1 MIDPRH
7 RFSSRVG
14 NYVKFRPGYPAALV
28 SALLARINPANKL
41 VAADIGSGT
50 GLFTRLLLA
59 QGVKVYGV
67 EPNANMRDAAET
79 DLASYGNF
87 VSVDGSAEHTGLDD
101 GIVDLVT
108 AAQSFHWFNNDRSRE
123 EFGRILKKGGNLAL
137 IWNRRKLSQPF
148 QQGYDA
154 LLREFAPGY
163 ENVNHMNLSEDE
175 IAGFFSDGRMEV
187 SCFDNSQQLDFNALI
202 GRLGSSS
209 YCPDEDSDEY
219 ETLISELRL
228 LHEKYA
234 TGGIVKFEY
243 DTRLYL
249 GPIAR

>member
-1 MIDPRH
+1 MTDPRH

-14 NYVKFRPGYPAALV
+14 NYVKFRPGYPVALV
-28 SALLARINPANKL
+28 SALLASIDSARKL

-67 EPNANMRDAAET
+67 EPNANMRGAAET
-79 DLASYGNF
+79 ELASYGNF
-87 VSVDGSAEHTGLDD
+87 VSVDGSAEHTGLAD
-101 GIVDLVT
+101 GMADLVT

-123 EFGRILKKGGNLAL
+123 EFRRILKNGGRLAL
-137 IWNRRKLSQPF
+137 IWNRRKLSRPF

-175 IAGFFSDGRMEV
+175 IAGFFSAGRMEV
-187 SCFDNSQQLDFNALI
+187 SCFDNNQQLDFNALI

-219 ETLISELRL
+219 KTLIAKLRL
-228 LHEKYA
+228 LHAKHA
-234 TGGIVKFEY
+234 KDGIVRFEY
-243 DTRLYL
+243 DTWLYL
-249 GPIAR
+249 GPVAR